1 MAITASQVNELRQ
14 LTGVGMMDCKK
25 ALVETDGDMQK
36 AIELLRQKGQKMAA
50 KRADRDAN
58 EGCVLAKTTGNFGA
72 IIMVSCETDF
82 VATNAGFVEFTTS
95 ILDAAMA
102 KHLTTKEQVMDMDLN
117 GSKVADA
124 ITDQIAKIGE
134 KIELAHFETI
144 EAEKVYSYIHPGNR
158 MASIVGLN
166 KAGYDQ
172 VGHDIAMQ
180 VVAMRP
186 VALDAESVP
195 QEIKDQ
201 EFRVAVEKTKEELI
215 GKAVD
220 AALKKA
226 GINPAHVDSEEHMA
240 SNMGKGWIT
249 EEQVNQAREIKEK
262 VAAEKAAQLSE
273 QQINQIANGRLNKYF
288 QENTLMEQEYIMEQ
302 NEARPA
308 MLDAL
313 FLRPTDA
320 LSLLAIDGGHCGS
333 GNVLVNVFHHHGDI
347 AREYLGLL
355 VVSQRAALD
364 SGLEAL
370 LGKGNLVRCNG
381 AVVVELAGHRHGHAV
396 HLGHRDG
403 DSLSAGIGE
412 RDIVTL
418 IAIVILLAVEGVG
431 DDKIA
436 VVCTHG
442 GSGIGAGLGRRS
454 LVVVIVLAGHHGP
467 HGCHK
472 QQHGHQF
479 ERFFHVYSMFI
490 LMLLLHS

>member
-1 MAITASQVNELRQ
+1 MAITASQVNELRK

-58 EGCVLAKTTGNFGA
+58 EGCVLAKTMGNYGA
-72 IIMVSCETDF
+72 LIMVSCETDF
-82 VATNAGFVEFTTS
+82 VATNAGFVDFTTS
-95 ILDAAMA
+95 ILDTAMA
-102 KHLTTKEQVMDMDLN
+102 QHLTTKDEVLNMDLN
-117 GSKVADA
+117 GTKVSDA

-144 EAEKVYSYIHPGNR
+144 EAEKVYAYIHPGNR

-195 QEIKDQ
+195 QEIKEQ
-201 EFRVAVEKTKEELI
+201 ELRVAVEKTKEELV

-262 VAAEKAAQLSE
+262 VAAEKMAQLSE
-273 QQINQIANGRLNKYF
+273 QQINQIANGRLNKFF
-288 QENTLMEQEYIMEQ
+288 QENTLMEQEYIMESKVKVKDFI
-302 NEARPA
+302 AKA
-308 MLDAL
+308 DKD
-313 FLRPTDA
+313 LRCVGFKR
-320 LSLLAIDGGHCGS
+320 L
-333 GNVLVNVFHHHGDI
+333 
-347 AREYLGLL
+347 ELG
-355 VVSQRAALD
+355 A
-364 SGLEAL
+364 
-370 LGKGNLVRCNG
+370 
-381 AVVVELAGHRHGHAV
+381 
-396 HLGHRDG
+396 
-403 DSLSAGIGE
+403 
-412 RDIVTL
+412 
-418 IAIVILLAVEGVG
+418 
-431 DDKIA
+431 
-436 VVCTHG
+436 
-442 GSGIGAGLGRRS
+442 
-454 LVVVIVLAGHHGP
+454 
-467 HGCHK
+467 
-472 QQHGHQF
+472 
-479 ERFFHVYSMFI
+479 
-490 LMLLLHS
+490 

>member
-134 KIELAHFETI
+134 KIELAQKIELAHFETI

-215 GKAVD
+215 GARSTWPPTW
-220 AALKKA
+220 AKA
-226 GINPAHVDSEEHMA
+226 GSPRSR
-240 SNMGKGWIT
+240 ST
-249 EEQVNQAREIKEK
+249 
-262 VAAEKAAQLSE
+262 
-273 QQINQIANGRLNKYF
+273 
-288 QENTLMEQEYIMEQ
+288 
-302 NEARPA
+302 RPA
-308 MLDAL
+308 
-313 FLRPTDA
+313 R
-320 LSLLAIDGGHCGS
+320 SKS
-333 GNVLVNVFHHHGDI
+333 
-347 AREYLGLL
+347 
-355 VVSQRAALD
+355 
-364 SGLEAL
+364 
-370 LGKGNLVRCNG
+370 
-381 AVVVELAGHRHGHAV
+381 
-396 HLGHRDG
+396 
-403 DSLSAGIGE
+403 
-412 RDIVTL
+412 
-418 IAIVILLAVEGVG
+418 
-431 DDKIA
+431 
-436 VVCTHG
+436 
-442 GSGIGAGLGRRS
+442 RS
-454 LVVVIVLAGHHGP
+454 LPRRPPSSASS
-467 HGCHK
+467 
-472 QQHGHQF
+472 
-479 ERFFHVYSMFI
+479 R
-490 LMLLLHS
+490 